1 MRGRTQQQ
9 AARGAPQQQVPK
21 PSSWELYF
29 GFDAWQADDRRH
41 LLIADLVAFF
51 ASPVGW
57 QLLTAAAAPWHA
69 RVVVEL
75 DWQDLLAGTAATEL
89 ATAMQMQPGV
99 ALGCLAC
106 AAYEVGAGHS
116 LHQAPAN
123 WRAVAGVAGMWRH

>member
-41 LLIADLVAFF
+41 LLIADLVTFF
-51 ASPVGW
+51 ASPAGW

-123 WRAVAGVAGMWRH
+123 WRAVAGVAGMWRR